1 MRMTDHV
8 PLGKL
13 LVKELWFEV
22 PLDHSEPESS
32 RTIRLFARSAI
43 RFEKP
48 IVDPPEQAAKE
59 ASQRP
64 YLVFLQGGPGF
75 GNPAP
80 QDSPLSTHML
90 DRGYELL
97 LLDYR
102 GTGLSCPVSA
112 DTLAAAVGSDPQ
124 AQADY
129 LKLFRADSIVR
140 DLEAVRL
147 CLTREYPPEKRTWSI
162 FGQSFGGMTA
172 ITYLSFAPGG
182 LREAFI
188 TGGLAALDKGP
199 AEVYQSTYRRCIERN
214 RLYYAKFPGD
224 VATVRRVA
232 ERIQELGGDE
242 GVPLPA
248 GGRLTVQNLLTLG
261 IHFGGDGGLDRIHNL
276 VAVRMR
282 ADLEQ
287 FGFLTRATL
296 NAFEQDLGFD
306 VAPIYA
312 VLHEA
317 CWMYGPGFASA
328 WAADRVGQSL
338 GEYRWLRED
347 FTLSSLA
354 PDEPLYFLGEMVP
367 RFHFAA
373 RPELAR
379 LLAAA
384 DLLAAFDRWP
394 PLYDLAQLARND
406 VPVYAAAYN
415 DMYVDSDLARETARR
430 IRGIKVFETNMLF
443 HGALR
448 TKPDEVFRALL
459 SLRDDTID

>member
-1 MRMTDHV
+1 M
-8 PLGKL
+8 
-13 LVKELWFEV
+13 KELWFEV
-22 PLDHSEPESS
+22 PLDHSNPDSS
-32 RTIRLFARSAI
+32 KTIRLFARSAI
-43 RFEKP
+43 KFEKP
-48 IVDPPEQAAKE
+48 IVEPLEPSKD

-80 QDSPLSTHML
+80 QDSPLSKHML

-102 GTGLSCPVSA
+102 GTGLSCTVSA
-112 DTLAAAVGSDPQ
+112 DTVEKAAGTDPQ

-147 CLTREYPPEKRTWSI
+147 LLTRDFPPEKQRWSI

-172 ITYLSFAPGG
+172 MTYLSFAPQG

-188 TGGLAALDKGP
+188 TGGLASLDKGP
-199 AEVYQSTYRRCIERN
+199 AEVYQSTYQRCIERN
-214 RLYYAKFPGD
+214 RAYYAKFPGD
-224 VATVRRVA
+224 VAAVKWVA
-232 ERIQELGGDE
+232 ERIRDLGGE
-242 GVPLPA
+242 RGIPLPA
-248 GGRLTVQNLLTLG
+248 GGFLTIPNLLTLG
-261 IHFGGDGGLDRIHNL
+261 INFGGDGGLDRVHGLI
-276 VAVRMR
+276 VKMC

-287 FGFLTRATL
+287 FGLLTRATL

-312 VLHEA
+312 LLHEA
-317 CWMYGPGFASA
+317 CWMHGPGFASD
-328 WAADRVGQSL
+328 WAADRVGREL
-338 GEYRWLRED
+338 AEYRWLRKD
-347 FTLSSLA
+347 FALEGLGA
-354 PDEPLYFLGEMVP
+354 DEPLYFIGEMVP
-367 RFHFAA
+367 RFHFAV

-379 LLAAA
+379 LRGAA
-384 DLLAAFDRWP
+384 DVLAAFDRWP
-394 PLYDLAQLARND
+394 ALYDTAQLARND

-430 IRGIKVFETNMLF
+430 IRGIKVFETNVLF

-448 TKPDEVFRALL
+448 SKPDEVFKALL
-459 SLRDDTID
+459 GLRDDTID